1 MQDKEQ
7 AHTETSA
14 MSKRRSDAGDPFCAS
29 LFRESPTGIFVIQD
43 GRFCS
48 VNLGCRKITG
58 FEEDE
63 LLGMGAM
70 ALGPSV
76 DVDLVRRSAEEM
88 LKGERSSPYEHRIVT
103 KDGTT
108 RWVLEMV
115 TSIQYQ
121 GKRATLGNVMDITD
135 RERAKDSLRLS
146 EEKFY
151 KVFRSSP
158 DWVLITT
165 VEDGFHV
172 DVNEAFLRGTGYR
185 REEVIG
191 RTAEELGVWADLD
204 ERREMVKRLLEEG
217 AVRNMEVRFRMKSRQ
232 IRYVLWSAEPID
244 FGGEKCLIGIG
255 DDITDRKRAEEE
267 RLQREKQKGPA
278 TLLTQLGLTMVGS
291 ILLCFAIGYYL
302 DKWLETKGVFIAIFI
317 ILGVAGGGYNAYRQI
332 METMR
337 LNGRGKPKDSGK

>member
-7 AHTETSA
+7 IDTKRSEV
-14 MSKRRSDAGDPFCAS
+14 SKQRSGAGDAFIAS
-29 LFRESPTGIFVIQD
+29 LMRESPVGIYVIQD
-43 GRFCS
+43 GRFRS
-48 VNLGCRKITG
+48 VNLGCQKITG

-70 ALGPSV
+70 ALVPNV
-76 DVDLVRRSAEEM
+76 DVDLVRRNAVGM
-88 LKGERSSPYEHRIVT
+88 LKGDRSSPYEHRIVT
-103 KDGTT
+103 KDGKT

-115 TSIQYQ
+115 KSIQYQ
-121 GKRATLGNVMDITD
+121 GKRATLGNAMDITD
-135 RERAKDSLRLS
+135 REKAKDSLRLS

-151 KVFRSSP
+151 RVFRSSP
-158 DWVLITT
+158 EWVLITT
-165 VEDGFHV
+165 IEDGFHV

-191 RTAEELGVWADLD
+191 RTAEELGVWADPD

-217 AVRNMEVRFRMKSRQ
+217 MVRNMEVRFRMKSGQ
-232 IRYVLWSAEPID
+232 SRYVLWSAEPID

-255 DDITDRKRAEEE
+255 DDITERKRAEEE
-267 RLQREKQKGPA
+267 RIQREKQKGPA

-302 DKWLETKGVFIAIFI
+302 DKWLETKGLFIAIFI
-317 ILGVAGGGYNAYRQI
+317 ILGIAGGGYNAYRQI

-337 LNGRGKPKDSGK
+337 LNGRKKRSDKG